1 MRKEEL
7 YQVSTLATFQNR
19 GYDGQLSIRRMLEF
33 GNTGFG
39 TFHGLNGEMI
49 VVGGVVYRALG
60 DCTLEAVKDSETTP
74 FATLGFLGKKAPVV
88 LDVYGNLTALK
99 ESLDDVIG
107 DQQKLILSQISGVFE
122 KIAIHSVWPQTK
134 PYDELKKIVD
144 DQDIYIYENIEGTL
158 VGVHCPQSAEGF
170 NVLGWHFHF
179 ISEDRQIGGHVNGL
193 FAHKI
198 EFIYDEKEVLTIIEA

>member
-7 YQVSTLATFQNR
+7 YQVSTLAAFQNK
-19 GYDGQLSIRRMLEF
+19 GYDGQISVRRMLEF

-49 VVGGVVYRALG
+49 VVDGVVYRARG
-60 DCTLEAVKDSETTP
+60 DCTLEAVSDIETTP
-74 FATLGFLGKKAPVV
+74 FATLGFLEHTAPIV

-99 ESLDDVIG
+99 DSLDEIIG
-107 DQQKLILSQISGVFE
+107 DQQKLILSHISGVFE
-122 KIAIHSVWPQTK
+122 KIAIHSVWPQVK
-134 PYDELKKIVD
+134 PYDDLKKIVD
-144 DQDIYIYENIEGTL
+144 AQDVYIYENIEGTL
-158 VGVHCPQSAEGF
+158 VGVHCPESAEGF

-179 ISEDRQIGGHVNGL
+179 ISKDRRIGGHVNGL

-198 EFIYDEKEVLTIIEA
+198 AFIYDEKEVLTIIEA